1 MSIQSGEPP
10 SKKAK
15 KNPQVYLDVTA
26 GKYPLGRI
34 VIMLRAD
41 VAPKTVENFRC
52 LCTHERGYGYQGST
66 FHRIIPGFVI
76 YKNSIYLN

>member
-15 KNPQVYLDVTA
+15 KKPQVYLDVI
-26 GKYPLGRI
+26 LQENIRWDENRHQ
-34 VIMLRAD
+34 LRAD

-52 LCTHERGYGYQGST
+52 LCTHERGYGYHGST
-66 FHRIIPGFVI
+66 FSTGSF
-76 YKNSIYLN
+76 LDL